1 MVQDDSNLDH
11 GAIEYWTNRRRQL
24 QRCQANHPLS
34 YEAFLRANQ
43 PAEGHPADDTWDY
56 GQLYRLHMIRAQ
68 AAQEFESHAITEDDI
83 DNYLI
88 RSALADNQLDNDER
102 SSRLYDLRRVPGG
115 KRTTTDEEEN
125 LPSIAANTEANS
137 RGNIE
142 RQHGSNLDDKTV
154 QVPAKAQE
162 PKAHPEHIRNCGYR
176 SAGHNHA

>member
-1 MVQDDSNLDH
+1 MVPSNIGSIDVDNYIDARLTTH
-11 GAIEYWTNRRRQL
+11 YPTRHFSA
-24 QRCQANHPLS
+24 
-34 YEAFLRANQ
+34 
-43 PAEGHPADDTWDY
+43 AEGHPADDTWDY

-68 AAQEFESHAITEDDI
+68 TAQDIQSFNITEDDI

-125 LPSIAANTEANS
+125 FFHQSLRTYTEANS

-142 RQHGSNLDDKTV
+142 RQHGSNLDDKNV
-154 QVPAKAQE
+154 QVPAKPQE
-162 PKAHPEHIRNCGYR
+162 P
-176 SAGHNHA
+176 